1 VARKKTEE
9 EHENAERWLLTY
21 SDLITL
27 LLAFF
32 IVMYSMSKVDAKKFG
47 AVQMALSSV
56 LHGGSSAWEGR
67 TPGLPTD
74 DKRQNL
80 LDLDDLRHLQM
91 RLGKSVR
98 QQQKQ
103 GKGATDITTEIDERG
118 LIIHVKENA
127 FFQSGQADL
136 TPAAQSALDAIAE
149 VIQGIDNFIR
159 VEGHT
164 DNVPINTVLF
174 PSNWELS
181 TARATQVVRYFLS
194 KYNFAADRIS
204 VSGYAEYR
212 PIAPNDTPENR
223 ARNRRVDIVILA
235 AKRGTDEPL
244 IPDGAVPGLV
254 KPTDR
259 IKPHIPVSAKEDSI
273 EVNPVKEDSL

>member
-1 VARKKTEE
+1 
-9 EHENAERWLLTY
+9 
-21 SDLITL
+21 
-27 LLAFF
+27 
-32 IVMYSMSKVDAKKFG
+32 
-47 AVQMALSSV
+47 
-56 LHGGSSAWEGR
+56 
-67 TPGLPTD
+67 
-74 DKRQNL
+74 
-80 LDLDDLRHLQM
+80 M
-91 RLGKSVR
+91 RLGRSVR

-254 KPTDR
+254 KPMDR
-259 IKPHIPVSAKEDSI
+259 IKPHIPVSAKEDSL
-273 EVNPVKEDSL
+273 EVNPAEEDSL